1 MTARGLGQDV
11 RRRRQR
17 TRRSVAG
24 FARRENFRRNE
35 DQHFFHRRRAVCGT
49 EDVFAARNVAKAR
62 KSRIR
67 EGAAFFG
74 EAGNDDGFTAFCEKR
89 RFRLLFHDVGVP
101 LHASGRIHFVL
112 LDEYLQLQVRG
123 VNHVRRHLKTQYRV
137 FEFNVVVPVAV
148 LTHVRHFFA
157 VFGVGHLVVERGDG
171 GGRENVQ
178 YPFAFHEI

>member
-89 RFRLLFHDVGVP
+89 RLSLLFNDVGVT
-101 LHASGRIHFVL
+101 LQAYGRNQIVHI
-112 LDEYLQLQVRG
+112 D
-123 VNHVRRHLKTQYRV
+123 
-137 FEFNVVVPVAV
+137 
-148 LTHVRHFFA
+148 
-157 VFGVGHLVVERGDG
+157 D
-171 GGRENVQ
+171 
-178 YPFAFHEI
+178 